1 MPLYLS
7 NTNRIESLQGDSGG
21 AGKGTNSTTTTTLI
35 PPDYQWVWSRN
46 GPGTPAVTNNY
57 TFTYT
62 KDSSSQQSDYD
73 VIGTGSIFFPQAGEF
88 PVSGSQGIGVDW
100 QGLIS
105 FTPSGSM
112 WRAPVGPGFEVKADI
127 FGKIATFENTNA
139 FGTYMLASYI
149 PWSSSYMTFEFVPP
163 SSSIQ
168 RCVTYPAYTYFTEPI
183 TGSGD
188 TTTWKALLSADKF
201 GADCGYSIPCFCD
214 LCYNKSGQSGN
225 DNIINQTSPCTGSIL
240 PTTTTST
247 TTSTTTTS
255 TTTTTTTTT
264 STTTTS
270 TTTTTAAPIVSYSLE
285 YLIIGGGGGAGSQDS
300 SNNNLG
306 SGGGGAGGYV
316 SGSLFVTQSEAYSF
330 VVGNGGG
337 ADTSGTNSSAFSL
350 TAHGGGF
357 GAPAGTTALAGGNGG
372 SGGGGGSRGGT
383 LSVNAPGN
391 GSGSQGFGGGDATL
405 ESVGA
410 GGGGGGATSAGSTPA
425 ASTYGGGGAGK
436 LWFRGITYSA
446 GGDTAGRGTTK
457 FSATNA
463 AANTGN
469 GGGGIKATGG
479 GSGGSGGSGTV
490 AVRYVSGSASATGG
504 TIINDGGYTY
514 HYFTGS
520 GTFTA

>member
-7 NTNRIESLQGDSGG
+7 NTNRIESLLGDTSGG
-21 AGKGTNSTTTTTLI
+21 GRGTNSTTTTTLT
-35 PPDYQWVWSRN
+35 PPLYSFIWGVS
-46 GPGTPAVTNNY
+46 GFG
-57 TFTYT
+57 
-62 KDSSSQQSDYD
+62 SSNSSFNVQYP
-73 VIGTGSIFFPQAGEF
+73 IGNITDIS
-88 PVSGSQGIGVDW
+88 VSGSWEISPALANLNSYFLSIQTATPGAGMYKAPFGIDFNV
-100 QGLIS
+100 Q
-105 FTPSGSM
+105 P
-112 WRAPVGPGFEVKADI
+112 AI
-127 FGKIATFENTNA
+127 FGKIATFTNTA
-139 FGTYMLASYI
+139 TTESREYKLATYI
-149 PWSSSYMTFEFVPP
+149 PWSGSEPTYEFVPP

-168 RCVTYPAYTYFTEPI
+168 RCVTYPAYTYFSGPI
-183 TGSGD
+183 TGANDTAYLALLGDSNFGSDCSSTIDCFCSLCFQNYDGGSSILSGSQPCSGSG
-188 TTTWKALLSADKF
+188 TTT
-201 GADCGYSIPCFCD
+201 
-214 LCYNKSGQSGN
+214 
-225 DNIINQTSPCTGSIL
+225 
-240 PTTTTST
+240 T

-255 TTTTTTTTT
+255 TTTTSTTTTTTT

-316 SGSLFVTQSEAYSF
+316 SGSLFVTQSQAYSF
-330 VVGNGGG
+330 VVGTGGG
-337 ADTSGTNSSAFSL
+337 SDVSGTNSSAFSL
-350 TAHGGGF
+350 TATGGGF
-357 GAPAGTTALAGGNGG
+357 GAPAGPTALAGGNGG
-372 SGGGGGSRGGT
+372 SGGGGGSRGGV

-391 GSGSQGFGGGDATL
+391 GSGSQGFGGGDATQ

-410 GGGGGGATSAGSTPA
+410 GGGGGGASSAGSTPSA
-425 ASTYGGGGAGK
+425 DTYGGGGAGK

-446 GGDTAGRGTTK
+446 GGNAAGRGTTK

-463 AANTGN
+463 SANTGD

-479 GSGGSGGSGTV
+479 GAGGSGGSGTV